1 MMGTIA
7 NKCKVIE
14 NAGNSQTNSEINA
27 SVVGEKVLKAAFP
40 QITGFTIEDYTI
52 SSSEVKLVLR
62 STAGHAFCDR
72 CGQTTF
78 HTRGWQKRTVTMCPL
93 VNKRFVLVLYMRRF
107 FCKAEKHIF
116 TEQQP
121 SWLNK
126 YARFSINCID
136 LMNRLHLRM
145 SSVSTSSM
153 LRRMGIPC
161 CPNTCINH
169 LVKTRKSPART
180 AVNIGIDDF
189 AKRKGHSY
197 GSVIV
202 DHDTN
207 KILELIDSRDSK
219 VVANVLERYHN
230 VKSVTRDRGK
240 CFIKAIRQGA
250 PSATV
255 IADKFHVI
263 ENLTSAVFPQLQ
275 LRFLQVR
282 KKLLSK
288 GMIGPRIPQIDEKWL
303 YSNIYSVVDAM
314 CKDARRTQKMAEWRL
329 FMQLYARQGL
339 SLKEIHEKTGF
350 SGTKMGKLRD
360 TSYESLLNEEQ
371 RWVYDNMEAVTKR
384 ILCKN
389 SLEYSVIAKGLHST
403 SRKECLKKLLFLL
416 RGRMQKEM
424 ADYKNEYNAFLQKDT
439 IKKEEY
445 DLWNSIV
452 HFNYYPKTLSVKM
465 FFSDSSIGDL
475 AYYVS
480 TFQGIL
486 SGESKMNLYQWINV
500 AIGCGEEKIEKFAKG
515 LTEDYQA
522 IKNSINSE
530 WNNGVLEGSVCKIKN
545 AKRIMGGRAGI
556 HLLELKVSSNLDT

>member
-1 MMGTIA
+1 MDTIA
-7 NKCKVIE
+7 NKCKVIK
-14 NAGNSQTNSEINA
+14 NVGNSQTNSEINA
-27 SVVGEKVLKAAFP
+27 SIVGENVLKAAFP
-40 QITGFTIEDYTI
+40 QIIGFIIEDYTI
-52 SSSEVKLVLR
+52 SSLEVKLVLR
-62 STAGHAFCDR
+62 STASHAFCDR
-72 CGQTTF
+72 CGQQTF
-78 HTRGWQKRTVTMCPL
+78 HTRGWQKRTVTMRPL

-126 YARFSINCID
+126 YARFSISCIE

-145 SSVSTSSM
+145 SSVSTSRI
-153 LRRMGIPC
+153 LRKMGITC

-169 LVKTRKSPART
+169 LIRTRRSPDRT

-219 VVANVLERYHN
+219 VVAKILDQYHN
-230 VKSVTRDRGK
+230 MKSVTRDRGI

-250 PSATV
+250 PYAEV
-255 IADKFHVI
+255 ITDKFHVV

-275 LRFLQVR
+275 RRFLQVR
-282 KKLLSK
+282 KKWLSQ
-288 GMIGPRIPQIDEKWL
+288 GMIGPKAPQIDKIWL
-303 YSNIYSVVDAM
+303 YSNIYSVMDAM
-314 CKDARRTQKMAEWRL
+314 CKDVRRNQKMEDWRL
-329 FMQLYARQGL
+329 FMHLYGRQEL

-360 TSYESLLNEEQ
+360 TSYESLLNGEQ
-371 RWVYDNMEAVTKR
+371 RWVYDNMEAITKR

-389 SLEYSVIAKGLHST
+389 SLDYSVIAKGLHST
-403 SRKECLKKLLFLL
+403 SKKECLKKLLFLL

-424 ADYKNEYNAFLQKDT
+424 AEYKNEYNEFLQKDT

-452 HFNYYPKTLSVKM
+452 HFNYHPKTLSVKM
-465 FFSDSSIGDL
+465 FLSDSRIADL
-475 AYYVS
+475 SYYVS

-486 SGESKMNLYQWINV
+486 SGESKMNLYQWINM
-500 AIGCGEEKIEKFAKG
+500 AIGCGEEEIEKFAKG
-515 LTEDYQA
+515 LTKDYQA
-522 IKNSINSE
+522 IKNSINSK
-530 WNNGVLEGSVCKIKN
+530 WNNGVLEGSVCKIKT

-556 HLLELKVSSNLDT
+556 SLLELKVSSNIDT

>member
-1 MMGTIA
+1 MDTIA
-7 NKCKVIE
+7 NECKVIE
-14 NAGNSQTNSEINA
+14 NVGNNQTDSEKNA
-27 SVVGEKVLKAAFP
+27 SAVGENILKAAFP
-40 QITGFTIEDYTI
+40 QIIGFSIEAYTI

-62 STAGHAFCDR
+62 STASHAFCDR
-72 CGQTTF
+72 CGQITF
-78 HTRGWQKRTVTMCPL
+78 HTRGWQKRTVTMRPL

-116 TEQQP
+116 AEQQP
-121 SWLNK
+121 GWLNK
-126 YARFSINCID
+126 YARFSISCIE

-145 SSVSTSSM
+145 SSVSTSSI
-153 LRRMGIPC
+153 LRKMGIAC

-169 LVKTRKSPART
+169 LKKTIKSPDRT

-202 DHDTN
+202 DHDTD

-219 VVANVLERYHN
+219 TVAKVLERYHN
-230 VKSVTRDRGK
+230 LKSVTRDRGN

-250 PSATV
+250 PSVTV
-255 IADKFHVI
+255 ITDKFHVM

-275 LRFLQVR
+275 RRFLQVR

-288 GMIGPRIPQIDEKWL
+288 GMVGPQAPQIDKIWL
-303 YSNIYSVVDAM
+303 YSNIYIVMDAM
-314 CKDARRTQKMAEWRL
+314 CKDVRRKQKMEDWRL

-339 SLKEIHEKTGF
+339 SLKDIHEKTGF

-360 TSYESLLNEEQ
+360 MSYESLLNEEQ
-371 RWVYDNMEAVTKR
+371 RWVYGNMEAITKR

-389 SLEYSVIAKGLHST
+389 SLDYSVIVKGLHST
-403 SRKECLKKLLFLL
+403 SKKECLKKLLFLL
-416 RGRMQKEM
+416 RGRMQKEV
-424 ADYKNEYNAFLQKDT
+424 AEYKNEYNAFLQKDT
-439 IKKEEY
+439 IKKEVY

-452 HFNYYPKTLSVKM
+452 HFNYHPRTLSVKM
-465 FFSDSSIGDL
+465 FFSDSRIGDL
-475 AYYVS
+475 SYYVS

-486 SGESKMNLYQWINV
+486 SGESKMNLYQWINM
-500 AIGCGEEKIEKFAKG
+500 AIGCGEEEIEKFAKG
-515 LTEDYQA
+515 MTEDYQA
-522 IKNSINSE
+522 IKNSINSK
-530 WNNGVLEGSVCKIKN
+530 WNNGVLEGSVCKIKT

-556 HLLELKVSSNLDT
+556 PLLELKVSSNLDT

>member
-1 MMGTIA
+1 MDTIA
-7 NKCKVIE
+7 NKCKVIK
-14 NAGNSQTNSEINA
+14 NVGNSQTNSEINV
-27 SVVGEKVLKAAFP
+27 SVVGENILKAAFP
-40 QITGFTIEDYTI
+40 QIIGFTIEAYTI
-52 SSSEVKLVLR
+52 SFSEVKLVLR
-62 STAGHAFCDR
+62 STANHAFCDR
-72 CGQTTF
+72 CGRVTF
-78 HTRGWQKRTVTMCPL
+78 HTRGWQKRTVTMRPL

-116 TEQQP
+116 AEQQP
-121 SWLNK
+121 GWLSK
-126 YARFSINCID
+126 YARFSVSCIE

-145 SSVSTSSM
+145 SSVSTSSI
-153 LRRMGIPC
+153 LRKMGIAC

-169 LVKTRKSPART
+169 LKKTRKSPDRT
-180 AVNIGIDDF
+180 ATNIGIDDF

-219 VVANVLERYHN
+219 AVAKVLEQYHN
-230 VKSVTRDRGK
+230 LKSVTRDRGK

-255 IADKFHVI
+255 ITDKFHVV
-263 ENLTSAVFPQLQ
+263 ENLTSVVFPQLQ
-275 LRFLQVR
+275 RRFLQVR

-288 GMIGPRIPQIDEKWL
+288 GMIGPVIPQIEEKWL
-303 YSNIYSVVDAM
+303 YSNIYSAMEAM
-314 CKDARRTQKMAEWRL
+314 CKDVRRNQKMADWRL
-329 FMQLYARQGL
+329 FMHLYAKQGL
-339 SLKEIHEKTGF
+339 SLKDIHEKTGF
-350 SGTKMGKLRD
+350 SGAKMGKLRD

-371 RWVYDNMEAVTKR
+371 RWVYDNMEAVSKR
-384 ILCKN
+384 ILYKN
-389 SLEYSVIAKGLHST
+389 SLDYSVIAKGLHST
-403 SRKECLKKLLFLL
+403 CKKKCLKKLLFLL

-424 ADYKNEYNAFLQKDT
+424 AEYKNEYNAFLQKDT

-452 HFNYYPKTLSVKM
+452 HFNYHPKTPSVKM
-465 FFSDSSIGDL
+465 FFSDSRIGDL
-475 AYYVS
+475 SYYVS

-486 SGESKMNLYQWINV
+486 SGESKMNLYQWINM

-522 IKNSINSE
+522 IKNSINSK

-556 HLLELKVSSNLDT
+556 PLLELKVSSNLDT